1 MKAHPTCRVGQRVR
15 DRSFNC
21 LARCSMTSM
30 FSGASMAM
38 GHYLPGRIDSNAAVE
53 DRRHGS

>member
-1 MKAHPTCRVGQRVR
+1 MR